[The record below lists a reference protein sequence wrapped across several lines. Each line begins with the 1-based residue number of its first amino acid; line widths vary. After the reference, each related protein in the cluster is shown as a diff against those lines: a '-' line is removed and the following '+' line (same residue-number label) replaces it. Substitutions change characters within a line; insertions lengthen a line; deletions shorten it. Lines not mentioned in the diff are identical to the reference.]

1 MISIM
6 SGQHKKRTYAR
17 NRTNLNRRGFEKN
30 PEADSIFLLKLLL
43 SVIAG
48 SFWLMFSQPI
58 SFLGL
63 SFGGFPIGT
72 IVGIL
77 AVNRLEK
84 RQTSRHIFY
93 AVILIITILSYFV
106 PAGIVL

>member
-1 MISIM
+1 M

-17 NRTNLNRRGFEKN
+17 NRTNFNRRGFEKN

-48 SFWLMFSQPI
+48 SFWLKFSQPI